1 MKFKIFNIIL
11 LLFCFSSYG
20 QKNNESNSIDLCL
33 SDIKYVVFTN
43 VDEMIK
49 PQEYKEVFVP
59 NIKQLSEVLEL
70 IRQKQKTKNDV
81 FQILFYINIEGNKKV
96 WVNQLIFSRKAKAKK
111 EFFGWENNIIVGM
124 GGFYEKYIKTHIISL
139 KNNY

>member
-96 WVNQLIFSRKAKAKK
+96 WINQLIFSRKYKAKK
-111 EFFGWENNIIVGM
+111 EFLGWKNNIIVGM
-124 GGFYEKYIKTHIISL
+124 GEFYEKYIKTHIVSL
-139 KNNY
+139 KNDY